1 MMARWVCAILA
12 TLPIAA
18 SAFLIAS
25 EWRLFDGRWAI
36 VGWILFGFGALF
48 VGVNFYTSLLRYPLH
63 RLRGGTSE
71 DFRWVS
77 GTPLLGVLV
86 VPGVALLPASSTMG
100 VTGLALVLLDFGG
113 LHWFAIAVWREGSVP
128 SEASSGATNGEDA

>member
-1 MMARWVCAILA
+1 MARWICAALA
-12 TLPIAA
+12 LLPIAM
-18 SAFLIAS
+18 SVFLIAS
-25 EWRLFDGRWAI
+25 EWRIFDGRWAI

-48 VGVNFYTSLLRYPLH
+48 VGLNFYISVLRYPLH

-77 GTPLLGVLV
+77 GTPLIGVLV

-100 VTGLALVLLDFGG
+100 VTGLALLLLDFGG
-113 LHWFAIAVWREGSVP
+113 LHWFAIAVWREGFP
-128 SEASSGATNGEDA
+128 QPEAWSGATKKEDA